1 MLDKIDLNQ
10 KVTKGMYRQV
20 KPELY
25 RRLNLAQIKT
35 FTSNIPIIILLE
47 GWYAAN
53 TGKILQNL
61 IEPLNPRGFRI
72 ISDRKISSDD
82 EKFPW
87 LRKYWLNLPARGEWV
102 IFDGSWYR
110 RVSYERVQ
118 KIIPEKEWR
127 RSYRDIV
134 EFERTL
140 NDDGYMLF
148 KFFFHINKQEQKRR
162 HFKCLKDPKTTK
174 QHIDEIWEQ
183 QQDFDNW
190 MSAYTEIFERTDTE
204 WGPWKI
210 IEATK
215 NRFVIIK
222 ILGEIILSL
231 ENRLRL
237 PYTPL
242 PEFEKPLES
251 LDPEVDLPEIS
262 EVKGVEDTSKEIRK
276 LPPDSLEEEM
286 TLAAN
291 DLIDQNQT
299 SSDQEES

>member
-10 KVTKGMYRQV
+10 KVTKGIYKQV
-20 KPELY
+20 KSELY
-25 RRLNLAQIKT
+25 QRLNLAQIKT

-47 GWYAAN
+47 GWYAAS
-53 TGKILQNL
+53 TGNILRNL
-61 IEPLNPRGFRI
+61 TKPLDPRGFRI
-72 ISDRKISSDD
+72 ISDRKTSSADK
-82 EKFPW
+82 KFPW
-87 LRKYWLNLPARGEWV
+87 LRKYWINLPARGEWV
-102 IFDGSWYR
+102 IFDGSWYQ

-134 EFERTL
+134 EFEHTL
-140 NDDGYMLF
+140 SDDGYMLC
-148 KFFFHINKQEQKRR
+148 KFFLHINKQEQKRR

-204 WGPWKI
+204 WGAWKI

-222 ILGEIILSL
+222 LLGEIILSL
-231 ENRLRL
+231 ENRLQL

-242 PEFEKPLES
+242 PELEKPPKS
-251 LDPEVDLPEIS
+251 LDPEVDLLETS
-262 EVKGVEDTSKEIRK
+262 NVNYVEATSKEIHEQ
-276 LPPDSLEEEM
+276 PPDSEEKEIM
-286 TLAAN
+286 FTED
-291 DLIDQNQT
+291 DLTNENQET
-299 SSDQEES
+299 SDHSEG